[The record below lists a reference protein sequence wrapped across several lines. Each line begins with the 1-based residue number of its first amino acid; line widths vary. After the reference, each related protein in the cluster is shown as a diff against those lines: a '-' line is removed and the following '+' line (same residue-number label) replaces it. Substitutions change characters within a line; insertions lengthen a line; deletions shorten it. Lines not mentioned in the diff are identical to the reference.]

1 MDKEA
6 WREQAN
12 CLGEDVNIFFAEKG
26 DAGAQALQ
34 LVRELCD
41 ACEVRQQCLD
51 YALDNSISVGVYG
64 GYTAT
69 QRRELK
75 KMRNATTSQSRFR
88 AARKLNKSLAE

>member
-6 WREQAN
+6 WRNQAN

-26 DAGAQALQ
+26 DAGVHALQ
-34 LVRELCD
+34 LAKELCSV
-41 ACEVRQQCLD
+41 CLVSQECLD

-69 QRRELK
+69 QRRVIK
-75 KMRNATTSQSRFR
+75 RRRNASV
-88 AARKLNKSLAE
+88 